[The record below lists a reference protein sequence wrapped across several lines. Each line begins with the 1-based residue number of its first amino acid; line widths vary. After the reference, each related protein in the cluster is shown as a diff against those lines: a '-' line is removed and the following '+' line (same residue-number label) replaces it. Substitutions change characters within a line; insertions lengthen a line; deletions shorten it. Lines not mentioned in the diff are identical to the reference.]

1 MGMNIAGR
9 EKEFNTEGTED
20 TEKKKEG
27 VRFGGYD
34 DSIRRGGD
42 WGWSVWGVDGL
53 AFGAAGKARAVG
65 GCLWAGE
72 CAVEFGG

>member
-27 VRFGGYD
+27 VRCGGYD
-34 DSIRRGGD
+34 DAI
-42 WGWSVWGVDGL
+42 
-53 AFGAAGKARAVG
+53 
-65 GCLWAGE
+65 
-72 CAVEFGG
+72 